1 MNCAHSLSVGIGSG
15 DGVGGAVGVTDPPP
29 FAEAA
34 LDDPLLSVAT
44 TEQV

>member
-1 MNCAHSLSVGIGSG
+1 MILAHSERVGIGAG